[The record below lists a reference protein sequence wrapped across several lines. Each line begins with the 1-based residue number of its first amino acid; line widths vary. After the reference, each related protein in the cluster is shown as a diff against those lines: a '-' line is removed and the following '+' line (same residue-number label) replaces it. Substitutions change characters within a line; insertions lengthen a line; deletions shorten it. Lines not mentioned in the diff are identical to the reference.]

1 MRVYRKEG
9 GPVHAVRRT
18 QRAAAAKAGIK
29 VKQALGLTP
38 VAEEW
43 QVSGSTCMDTPT
55 HRRLR

>member
-1 MRVYRKEG
+1 VYRKEG

-38 VAEEW
+38 VAEEG